1 MKYLQDGS
9 HRSQPL
15 MRLSLVLT
23 LALLAAFWGTNCAM
37 FFSRMSLDPASVAV
51 YYNGSEAEFRPPRS
65 AASLLETTH
74 AHLPMMALV
83 LLLLNHLLLFVPLR
97 RRAKLVVIVGSFACA
112 LLDESGGWLV
122 RFVSPALAPV
132 KIAGFLGLQAALLY
146 LLAALGRSL
155 VRGPVVP
162 VRGPAGA
169 PPEGGPL

>member
-9 HRSQPL
+9 HRTQPL

-23 LALLAAFWGTNCAM
+23 LVLLVAFWGTNCAM

-83 LLLLNHLLLFVPLR
+83 LLLLTHLLLFVPLR
-97 RRAKLVVIVGSFACA
+97 RRAKPVVIAGSFACA
-112 LLDESGGWLV
+112 LLDEGGGWLV
-122 RFVSPALAPV
+122 RFVSPGLAPV
-132 KIAGFLGLQAALLY
+132 KIAGFLGLQAALLF
-146 LLAALGRSL
+146 LLVALGRSL
-155 VRGPVVP
+155 VRGPVAP
-162 VRGPAGA
+162 VQDAAVHPT
-169 PPEGGPL
+169 EGGLP